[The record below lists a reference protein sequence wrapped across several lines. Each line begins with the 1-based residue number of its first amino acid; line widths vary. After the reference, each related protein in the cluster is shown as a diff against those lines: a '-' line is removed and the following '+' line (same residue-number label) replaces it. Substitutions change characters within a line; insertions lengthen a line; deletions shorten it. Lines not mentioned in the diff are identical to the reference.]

1 MTDANNRDEF
11 PTRRESDLLL
21 QQVTAST
28 EERLNSHRREH
39 EAEAVALDLAMA
51 HTKLIQDQHNIAH
64 EAAHTAHAEKHGA
77 EDLAV
82 STALRAVATE
92 RQIHATAHEK
102 EHEGHQREHGLNN
115 LAIDKAEAATDKRF
129 GVANGYREQINE
141 MVRHLASRESV
152 EALSKDHDRRFEDFR
167 KEREARLDGIR
178 HQIEILEKGVVKAE
192 GRGLG
197 QGAVVA
203 YIVTAVGLVGGILA
217 ILIILSNVLT
227 TSA

>member
-1 MTDANNRDEF
+1 MTDATHRDDF

-28 EERLNSHRREH
+28 EERLESHRREH
-39 EAEAVALDLAMA
+39 AAEGVALDLAMA
-51 HTKLIQDQHNIAH
+51 HTKLVQDQHNETH
-64 EAAHTAHAEKHGA
+64 EAAHIAHAEKHGA
-77 EDLAV
+77 EAHAV
-82 STALRAVATE
+82 TTALKADANE
-92 RQIHATAHEK
+92 RRIHAEAHDR
-102 EHEGHQREHGLNN
+102 EHHGHQREHGLNN

-129 GVANGYREQINE
+129 GVANGYKDQINE

-192 GRGLG
+192 GRGIG

-203 YIVTAVGLVGGILA
+203 YIITAVGLVGSLLA
-217 ILIILSNVLT
+217 IVIVMANVL
-227 TSA
+227 S